1 MTHIHSKDQN
11 INNRFALLTWS
22 CCCFDWKTSK
32 KFLPRLFEASTL
44 KLELDRIERKS
55 YKLTS
60 CIIVHRQL
68 LRKVAAGLKVSHDF
82 PHILLVTA
90 IKLFIVPLLFTLTG
104 SPSSPPMRAAGRRQL
119 IQLFHRRL
127 PCQVPSSYSFPPY
140 LTLFPFPKFMFS

>member
-1 MTHIHSKDQN
+1 M
-11 INNRFALLTWS
+11 
-22 CCCFDWKTSK
+22 
-32 KFLPRLFEASTL
+32 

-68 LRKVAAGLKVSHDF
+68 YERLQQGSKFHMIFLTSF
-82 PHILLVTA
+82 WSLQSS
-90 IKLFIVPLLFTLTG
+90 LFIVPLLFTLTG

-127 PCQVPSSYSFPPY
+127 PCQVPSSWPPY
-140 LTLFPFPKFMFS
+140 LTLFPFTKFRFSKQGYSLSKHASSCPFSYCSYMELLCTIT

>member
-1 MTHIHSKDQN
+1 M
-11 INNRFALLTWS
+11 
-22 CCCFDWKTSK
+22 
-32 KFLPRLFEASTL
+32 

-82 PHILLVTA
+82 PHILQSS
-90 IKLFIVPLLFTLTG
+90 LFIVPLLFTLTG

-127 PCQVPSSYSFPPY
+127 PCQVPSSWPPY
-140 LTLFPFPKFMFS
+140 LTLFPFPKFMFSKQGHSLFQHATSCPFSYCSYMELLCNIT